1 VRSFATALLF
11 GLAVSV
17 SVAGCGTAQ
26 RADDARAVA
35 ERFQSALDGD
45 DGAAA
50 CAELSEETSK
60 ALEQQE
66 GSPCE
71 EAILEVELPDGTELG
86 DAEVAVTSAA
96 VPVLEGGRLFLDEG
110 PGGWEIAAA
119 GCTPTAPDLPLDCAL
134 EN

>member
-1 VRSFATALLF
+1 MFAAALLF
-11 GLAVSV
+11 GLAG

-35 ERFQSALDGD
+35 ERFQTALDRD

-50 CAELSEETSK
+50 CAELSEQTSE

-71 EAILEVELPDGTELG
+71 EAILEVELPDGTDFG
-86 DAEVAVTSAA
+86 DAEVDVTSAA
-96 VPVLEGGRLFLDEG
+96 VPVLEGGTLFLNEG
-110 PGGWEIAAA
+110 PGGWEISAA
-119 GCTPTAPDLPLDCAL
+119 GCSPTAPDLPLDCEL
-134 EN
+134 ED

>member
-11 GLAVSV
+11 GLAASV
-17 SVAGCGTAQ
+17 GGCGTAQ
-26 RADDARAVA
+26 RADDVRAVA
-35 ERFQSALDGD
+35 ERFQSALEAD

-50 CAELSEETSK
+50 CAELSEETSE

-71 EAILEVELPDGTELG
+71 EAILGLELPDGTELG
-86 DAEVAVTSAA
+86 GADVDVTSAA
-96 VPVLEGGRLFLDEG
+96 VKVLEGGTLFLDEG
-110 PGGWEIAAA
+110 PRGWEISAA